1 MKPIVVACHSG
12 VIGNRSPLAS
22 RRISRQRIVRT
33 GNVNVARTTVTKSS
47 QPFACSAYVHTLRG
61 SILYRTHT
69 SNAALR
75 ASPMSQAP
83 PLPPRQRCGLL
94 GFDGEDNE
102 IADFVDDGAE
112 RVAAG
117 PLGGFAQ
124 LLDALAGASAP
135 VEESPDVDR
144 LRSVARG
151 PLGRGRALRATT
163 ERDRQPWS
171 GRSAPSALA
180 RCHQAGAARA

>member
-12 VIGNRSPLAS
+12 VIGNSSTLAS
-22 RRISRQRIVRT
+22 HRISRQQIVRT

-75 ASPMSQAP
+75 ASPMSQAH

-94 GFDGEDNE
+94 GF
-102 IADFVDDGAE
+102 DGAE

-124 LLDALAGASAP
+124 LLDALAGTSTP
-135 VEESPDVDR
+135 VQESPNVNR
-144 LRSVARG
+144 LRSVTRG
-151 PLGRGRALRATT
+151 PLGRSPAYQLFQRRRSDAGRDQLLITRPGP
-163 ERDRQPWS
+163 RNVSR
-171 GRSAPSALA
+171 
-180 RCHQAGAARA
+180 

>member
-75 ASPMSQAP
+75 ASPMSQAH

-112 RVAAG
+112 RVAARA
-117 PLGGFAQ
+117 LCRFAQ
-124 LLDALAGASAP
+124 LLRAPPGARALVQQRVDVDRVASPSAP
-135 VEESPDVDR
+135 VA
-144 LRSVARG
+144 LG
-151 PLGRGRALRATT
+151 PLAPPRRPADQLL
-163 ERDRQPWS
+163 ER
-171 GRSAPSALA
+171 
-180 RCHQAGAARA
+180 